1 MSLTKRFIEEQ
12 MELGIDLLTPE
23 VDIDMDYKR
32 YTEEEEL
39 KSEVF
44 QMEIEEKF
52 NELKKDE

>member
-44 QMEIEEKF
+44 QQEIEEKAKNSD
-52 NELKKDE
+52 NE